1 MKINSLSAASSL
13 AYNEFKSKDSFEKK
27 NEVKIEESRVDI
39 IKKEIQNGTYKVDL
53 NKIAEAIA
61 KTL

>member
-1 MKINSLSAASSL
+1 MKIDSVNITTSLS
-13 AYNEFKSKDSFEKK
+13 YNGVSNCFEKK
-27 NEVKIEESRVDI
+27 TVIKIEESRLEI
-39 IKKEIQNGTYKVDL
+39 IKKEIENGTYKVDL